1 MTLLRKNESFMGQV
15 IVELLKIR
23 ARTRGFTIGACTTCG
38 SALKFALSL
47 FLLAQIKIKK

>member
-15 IVELLKIR
+15 IVELSKIR
-23 ARTRGFTIGACTTCG
+23 ARTRGFTIGACTIC